1 MHEMS
6 NTLKIMKE
14 AFILIT
20 LTAAVI
26 AGNITLLMM

>member
-1 MHEMS
+1 MS

-14 AFILIT
+14 ASILIA

-26 AGNITLLMM
+26 AGNVALLVM